1 MLERETDRTQIPSL
15 KIAFNNIF
23 GYYIEVRNTHKD
35 KVPNEWVRKQT
46 LFNAERYIKEELKS
60 FESEIL
66 NAGERILLLEQNL
79 FLDLLRLL
87 QNELEL
93 SKKMRQQ

>member
-1 MLERETDRTQIPSL
+1 M
-15 KIAFNNIF
+15 F
-23 GYYIEVRNTHKD
+23 GYYIEVKYSYD

-46 LFNAERYIKEELKS
+46 LVNAERYITEELKI

-79 FLDLLRLL
+79 FRLIKTFTRRIR
-87 QNELEL
+87 NY
-93 SKKMRQQ
+93 